1 MLGLAVRSAADRLVQ
16 LAASQPA
23 AVILA
28 HMSDGPGSERQPGIV
43 VVWTGSAPT
52 LRVFPIDEGGIV
64 LGRELLG
71 TTSDDRIS
79 RQHARVTVRKNAG
92 TDPGVHRFVVT
103 DLASRNGTFVSGQAL
118 VDRELT
124 VTSPAVVRTG
134 RTVALILD
142 DVRRFH
148 GGQVTSRGD
157 TLVGPSSQPAWSAV
171 ELAARADENLL
182 LLGED
187 GTGKGRLAEHYAET
201 RGRRMARFNP
211 TVHDMAVERVVRDA
225 ESLLLD
231 EPGRLLAAH
240 HEALTKLLAERP
252 ALRVVT
258 SATARLEQLAVPA
271 ALAARLATRVCE
283 VPPLRHRPEELP
295 YLVAQAVASATP
307 GLSIHSSLIE
317 MALLR
322 PWPGNARELLAAVT
336 RAAHEVAASGK
347 NNLRGEDLDADAGY
361 LMAGAPTIN
370 ASVQPTLMG
379 GVGARRRRR
388 SMSKID
394 ESD

>member
-1 MLGLAVRSAADRLVQ
+1 M
-16 LAASQPA
+16 
-23 AVILA
+23 I
-28 HMSDGPGSERQPGIV
+28 
-43 VVWTGSAPT
+43 VVWTGATPT
-52 LRVFPIDEGGIV
+52 LRVFPIGEDGLI

-71 TTSDDRIS
+71 ATSDDRIS
-79 RQHARVTVRKNAG
+79 RQHARVGVRKNAG

-118 VDRELT
+118 VDREIT

-134 RTVALILD
+134 RTVALVLD
-142 DVRRFH
+142 DIRRFH
-148 GGQVTSRGD
+148 GGQVLSRGE
-157 TLVGPSSQPAWSAV
+157 TLIGPSSQPAWTAV
-171 ELAARADENLL
+171 EAAARADENLL
-182 LLGED
+182 LLGEE
-187 GTGKGRLAEHYAET
+187 GSGKGLLAEHYADT

-225 ESLLLD
+225 ETLLLD
-231 EPGRLLAAH
+231 EPGRLLAVH
-240 HEALTKLLAERP
+240 HEALSKLLAERP
-252 ALRVVT
+252 GLRVVT
-258 SATARLEQLAVPA
+258 SATNRLEQLAVPGPLA
-271 ALAARLATRVCE
+271 TRLAARVCE

-295 YLVAQAVASATP
+295 YLVAQAVAAATP
-307 GLSIHSSLIE
+307 GISIHSTLIE

-322 PWPGNARELLAAVT
+322 PWPGNARELVTAVT

-379 GVGARRRRR
+379 ARRRRR
-388 SMSKID
+388 ALSKVD
-394 ESD
+394 END